1 MLCVCVCVY
10 MCSVVSDS
18 LQSQAFQSP
27 LSVEFPGKNT
37 GAGYCVLF
45 HGIFLTQ
52 GLNLCLLPMSPALQA
67 GSLPLSHWGKMS
79 LYNVVWASKFII
91 FLTWITGCSRIFME
105 IFIHMFSW
113 FFAAIPSHVS
123 GFHRGRGLLQ
133 NPLFHQTVCH
143 SSYQYPSL
151 NYYKF
156 IRSFDIW
163 EHWFFYLVQNH

>member
-1 MLCVCVCVY
+1 MMVCVCVCVCAQLCLTR
-10 MCSVVSDS
+10 CSPKPSS
-18 LQSQAFQSP
+18 LP
-27 LSVEFPGKNT
+27 CLWNFPGKNT

-45 HGIFLTQ
+45 LTQ
-52 GLNLCLLPMSPALQA
+52 GLNPCLLPMSPALQA